1 MSGGI
6 KKMKT
11 KIVGIFV
18 CMLLIGATTVTI
30 ADWSVGDGH
39 KMHYPQLP
47 DPNGWDVDFHDWQ
60 LADDW
65 RCSKSGPVE
74 DIHFWISW
82 YHDMNETIPWIKVS
96 IYSNN
101 PGPPSTPAELLWSK
115 QFTEDEFIIAG
126 PWDGDQ
132 GWLWPQGDY
141 EEHNHQLYWQINIP
155 KIDQPFEQTEG
166 EIYWLV
172 IGMPYYD
179 PPIAVGWK
187 TSLDHFMDAAVW
199 GAEPNWAPI
208 YDPING
214 EQIDFAFVI
223 TGGEEPEECCLAID
237 SMVGG
242 LFAPT
247 ASLKVNSVIK
257 NVGGAEC
264 KDIRWKYYTTGG
276 VVLWGPKSGT
286 VASLLPGDTVTVT
299 SRIFIGLAIP
309 GIFPGN
315 VTIEADA
322 TNNACPP
329 ATMTKGLFLLILLLD
344 LV

>member
-1 MSGGI
+1 
-6 KKMKT
+6 MKT
-11 KIVGIFV
+11 KMIGIVI
-18 CMLLIGATTVTI
+18 CTLLIGATTVTI
-30 ADWSVGDGH
+30 ADWSEGDGH
-39 KMHYPQLP
+39 KMHFPQFP
-47 DPNGWDVDFHDWQ
+47 DPNGWDVDFHDWE
-60 LADDW
+60 LGDDW
-65 RCSKSGPVE
+65 RCSETGNVT

-82 YHDMNETIPWIKVS
+82 FGDMNQTIPWVKVS
-96 IYSNN
+96 IYSND
-101 PGPPSTPAELLWSK
+101 PGPPSKPMNLLWSRN
-115 QFTEDEFIIAG
+115 FGEDEFIIAG

-132 GWLWPQGDY
+132 GWLWPYGNF
-141 EEHNHQLYWQINIP
+141 EEHNHKLYYQINIP
-155 KIDQPFEQTEG
+155 EIIDPFEQKEG

-199 GAEPNWAPI
+199 GGPGNWAPI
-208 YDPING
+208 EDPLTG
-214 EQIDFAFVI
+214 DQIDFAFVI
-223 TGGEEPEECCLAID
+223 TGEEEPEECCLQID

-247 ASLKVNSVIK
+247 ASLKINSVIE
-257 NVGGAEC
+257 NIGGAEC

-276 VVLWGPKSGT
+276 IVLWGPKSGT
-286 VASLLPGDTVTVT
+286 VPSLAPGGTVTVT
-299 SRIFIGLAIP
+299 SRVFIGFAIP
-309 GIFPGN
+309 GIFSGN

-329 ATMTKGLFLLILLLD
+329 ATMTKGLFLFILLLD

>member
-1 MSGGI
+1 
-6 KKMKT
+6 
-11 KIVGIFV
+11 
-18 CMLLIGATTVTI
+18 
-30 ADWSVGDGH
+30 
-39 KMHYPQLP
+39 
-47 DPNGWDVDFHDWQ
+47 
-60 LADDW
+60 
-65 RCSKSGPVE
+65 
-74 DIHFWISW
+74 
-82 YHDMNETIPWIKVS
+82 
-96 IYSNN
+96 
-101 PGPPSTPAELLWSK
+101 
-115 QFTEDEFIIAG
+115 
-126 PWDGDQ
+126 
-132 GWLWPQGDY
+132 
-141 EEHNHQLYWQINIP
+141 
-155 KIDQPFEQTEG
+155 
-166 EIYWLV
+166 
-172 IGMPYYD
+172 
-179 PPIAVGWK
+179 
-187 TSLDHFMDAAVW
+187 MDAAVW